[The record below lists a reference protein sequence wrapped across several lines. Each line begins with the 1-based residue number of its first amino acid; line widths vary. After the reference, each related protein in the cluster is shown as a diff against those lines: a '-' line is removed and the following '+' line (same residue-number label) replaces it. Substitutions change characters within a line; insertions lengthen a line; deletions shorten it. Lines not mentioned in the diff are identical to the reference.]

1 MKNQKTHTIL
11 YLAGL
16 IVLLFFFCNKA
27 IAQEKNLKTVRIKHR
42 RENKKSLQDER
53 LNSFTPGMKMMT
65 IDSQLM
71 AQYSLQSLSNLL
83 SQQVP
88 VFIKSYGINSLATL
102 NFRGSS
108 SAQSQVLWNGIP
120 LNNASLG
127 MADISV
133 LSVNHFE
140 NINILYGGSSAL
152 TGSGNVGAALL
163 LDNRFCSNDSSKK
176 TVTSIAL
183 EAGSFQ
189 QFKIVVKEEINL
201 RKLYI
206 SLKASGQSAENNFR
220 FRDQNNSAQKMSNAQ
235 LTGYSGMLNLG
246 YSPDSKTQFHIS
258 AWYQHFD
265 RELPAALFEKFS
277 DKQQKDES
285 IRLLFEAKKTLDSN
299 TKLYSKSAF
308 ISDAMQYEDST
319 VKLFTNNKTYQFYE
333 EIGWKKE
340 INQHELL
347 LFVPINISWTKP
359 LNDSQIRYQN
369 KLAIAG
375 AYRFSGIRK
384 RLNIAVNG
392 RLEQINKQTVF
403 LPGLNAAFKILP
415 VLSLRGNIQKSFRAP
430 TLNEWYY
437 QPGGNSMLKPE
448 KGWSEDVGY
457 ELKIPLGRK
466 LIFNHDLSAFNRNIR
481 DWILWF
487 GGSIW
492 TPHNIAEVHSRGFES
507 VNSFVWQKPKLK
519 IHIGLNT
526 SFVLATTEKSYIPA
540 DGSIGKQIPYS
551 PRYNLQSNFGFNI
564 GKIYANYNHTYTG
577 YRFVT
582 TDESQFIEPYQT
594 GNFYISYQKSFSEQ
608 QLKISFQC
616 NNLWD
621 NVYQV
626 VYLRPMPGRNIS
638 IAFNWSF

>member
-1 MKNQKTHTIL
+1 MENQKIHTIL

-42 RENKKSLQDER
+42 RENKKSLSDER

-163 LDNRFCSNDSSKK
+163 LDNRFRTKDTSKK
-176 TVTSIAL
+176 IITTIAL

-206 SLKASGQSAENNFR
+206 SLKACGQSAENNFR
-220 FRDQNNSAQKMSNAQ
+220 FKDQNNSAQKMANAQ

-246 YSPDSKTQFHIS
+246 YFPDSKTQLHLS

-285 IRLLFEAKKTLDSN
+285 IRLFFEAKKTLDIT
-299 TKLYSKSAF
+299 TKIYSKSAF
-308 ISDAMQYEDST
+308 ISDEMQYEDST
-319 VKLFTNNKTYQFYE
+319 IKLFTNNKTFQFYE

-340 INQHELL
+340 INKHELL

-375 AYRFSGIRK
+375 AYRFSGIKK

-403 LPGLNAAFKILP
+403 LPGLNAAFAILP
-415 VLSLRGNIQKSFRAP
+415 VLSLMGNIQKSFRAP

-466 LIFNHDLSAFNRNIR
+466 LIFNHDFSAFNRNIR

-526 SFVLATTEKSYIPA
+526 SFVLATTEKSYIPG

-551 PRYNLQSNFGFNI
+551 PRYNFQSNFGLNI

-582 TDESQFIEPYQT
+582 TDESQYIEPYQT
-594 GNFYISYQKSFSEQ
+594 GNLYISYQKSFSEH
-608 QLKISFQC
+608 QLKISLQC

-621 NVYQV
+621 NTYQV
-626 VYLRPMPGRNIS
+626 VYLRPMPGRNMS
-638 IAFNWSF
+638 MGFNWSF

>member
-127 MADISV
+127 MADVSV
-133 LSVNHFE
+133 LNVNHFE

-163 LDNRFCSNDSSKK
+163 LDNRYSTKDSSKK
-176 TVTSIAL
+176 TITTIAL

-220 FRDQNNSAQKMSNAQ
+220 FKDQNNSAQKMSNAQ

-246 YSPDSKTQFHIS
+246 YSPDSKTQLHLS

-299 TKLYSKSAF
+299 TKLYSKTAF

-319 VKLFTNNKTYQFYE
+319 VKLFTNNKTFQFYE

-340 INQHELL
+340 INKHELL
-347 LFVPINISWTKP
+347 LFVPINISWTRP
-359 LNDSQIRYQN
+359 LNDSQFRYQN

-375 AYRFSGIRK
+375 AYRFSDIKK

-392 RLEQINKQTVF
+392 RLEQINRQTVF
-403 LPGLNAAFKILP
+403 LPGLNAAYAILP
-415 VLSLRGNIQKSFRAP
+415 FLSLRGNIQKSFRAP

-448 KGWSEDVGY
+448 KGWSEDIGY

-466 LIFNHDLSAFNRNIR
+466 LIFNHDFSAFNRNIR

-492 TPHNIAEVHSRGFES
+492 TPHNIAKVHSRGVES
-507 VNSFVWQKPKLK
+507 VNSLIWQERKLK

-551 PRYNLQSNFGFNI
+551 PRYNLQSNFGLNI
-564 GKIYANYNHTYTG
+564 GKIYANYNHSYTG

-582 TDESQFIEPYQT
+582 TDESQYIAPYQT
-594 GNFYISYQKSFSEQ
+594 GNLYVSYQKSFSEHQ
-608 QLKISFQC
+608 FKISLQC

-626 VYLRPMPGRNIS
+626 VYLRPMPGRNLS
-638 IAFNWSF
+638 MALSYTF

>member
-1 MKNQKTHTIL
+1 MKNQKAHTIL
-11 YLAGL
+11 HLAGL
-16 IVLLFFFCNKA
+16 IVLLFFFCNKG

-53 LNSFTPGMKMMT
+53 LNSFTPGMKIMT

-163 LDNRFCSNDSSKK
+163 LDNRFRPDDSSKK
-176 TVTSIAL
+176 TVSTIAL

-201 RKLYI
+201 RKFYI

-220 FRDQNNSAQKMSNAQ
+220 FKDQNNSAQKMSNAQ
-235 LTGYSGMLNLG
+235 LTGFSGMLNLG
-246 YSPDSKTQFHIS
+246 YFPDSKTQLHLS

-285 IRLLFEAKKTLDSN
+285 IRLFFEAKKILNSN

-319 VKLFTNNKTYQFYE
+319 VKLFTNNKTYQFYQ

-340 INQHELL
+340 INKHELL

-375 AYRFSGIRK
+375 AYRFSAIKK

-403 LPGLNAAFKILP
+403 LPGLNAAFAILP
-415 VLSLRGNIQKSFRAP
+415 GLSLRGNIQKSFRAP

-448 KGWSEDVGY
+448 KGWSEDIGY

-466 LIFNHDLSAFNRNIR
+466 LIFNHDLSAFNRNIK

-507 VNSFVWQKPKLK
+507 VNSLVWQKTKLK

-526 SFVLATTEKSYIPA
+526 SFVLATTEKSYIPG

-551 PRYNLQSNFGFNI
+551 PRYNFQSNFGLNI

-582 TDESQFIEPYQT
+582 TDESQYIEPYQT
-594 GNFYISYQKSFSEQ
+594 GNLYISYQKSISEQ
-608 QLKISFQC
+608 QFKIALQC

-626 VYLRPMPGRNIS
+626 VYLRPMPGRNMS
-638 IAFNWSF
+638 MDLNWIF

>member
-1 MKNQKTHTIL
+1 MKNQKRHTIL

-16 IVLLFFFCNKA
+16 IVLLFFFCNKG

-88 VFIKSYGINSLATL
+88 VFIRSYGINSLATL

-163 LDNRFCSNDSSKK
+163 LDNKFRSNDSSKK
-176 TVTSIAL
+176 TVTTIAL

-189 QFKIVVKEEINL
+189 QLKIALREEINL
-201 RKLYI
+201 QKVYI
-206 SLKASGQSAENNFR
+206 SIKATGQSAENNFR
-220 FRDQNNSAQKMSNAQ
+220 YKDQNNSSQKMSHAQ

-246 YSPDSKTQFHIS
+246 YSPDSKTQLHLS

-277 DKQQKDES
+277 AKQQIDKS
-285 IRLLFEAKKTLDSN
+285 LRLFFEAKKLLNGN

-308 ISDAMQYEDST
+308 ISDAMQYEDSA
-319 VKLFTNNKTYQFYE
+319 VKLFTNNKTFQFYE
-333 EIGWKKE
+333 EMGWKKE
-340 INQHELL
+340 IKQHELL
-347 LFVPINISWTKP
+347 LFAPINISWTRP
-359 LNDSQIRYQN
+359 LNDSQTRYQN
-369 KLAIAG
+369 KIAIAG
-375 AYRFSGIRK
+375 AYRFSGIKK

-392 RLEQINKQTVF
+392 RLEQINRQTVL
-403 LPGLNAAFKILP
+403 LPGLNVSYSIFPFIT
-415 VLSLRGNIQKSFRAP
+415 LRGNIQKSFRAP

-448 KGWSEDVGY
+448 KGWSEDIGY
-457 ELKIPLGRK
+457 ELKIPVGRK
-466 LIFNHDLSAFNRNIR
+466 LIFNHDFSAFNRNIR
-481 DWILWF
+481 DWIVWF

-507 VNSFVWQKPKLK
+507 VNSLVWQQQKLK

-551 PRYNLQSNFGFNI
+551 PRYNFQSNFGLNI
-564 GKIYANYNHTYTG
+564 GKIYVNYNHTYTG

-582 TDESQFIEPYQT
+582 TDESQFLKPYQT
-594 GNFYISYQKSFSEQ
+594 GNLYISFQKSISAQ
-608 QLKISFQC
+608 QLKISLQC

-621 NVYQV
+621 NTYQV
-626 VYLRPMPGRNIS
+626 VYLRPMPGRNMS
-638 IAFNWSF
+638 VVLNWTF